1 MGIINRLLLLPY
13 VLFMMALSLAVI
25 SVALRIIPEN
35 VWLNEVRYALAQQEL
50 LAVCGVLFLVSFKLF
65 FAVFSRTSKTARTHG
80 EFMVIDT
87 PAGAVQVALPAICG
101 IVERVAL
108 SMQGVRTANA
118 VISVDDAPKDSLT
131 TPMQVEI
138 KITLADHTSL
148 NAVSEEMTAQVRQN
162 LHDVLGIA
170 DVPVMLR
177 VTEISNAAG
186 SSSKRAVS

>member
-80 EFMVIDT
+80 EFMVVDT

-118 VISVDDAPKDSLT
+118 VISVHDAPKDSLT

-148 NAVSEEMTAQVRQN
+148 HTISTELTQRVHKS
-162 LHDVLGIA
+162 LHDALGIA
-170 DVPVMLR
+170 EVPVTLL

-186 SSSKRAVS
+186 GTKRSVS